1 MELSQLEQKKI
12 ALTKELEKVQEEIN
26 YYGLDMIAHD
36 AWPFKELIIKRDGI
50 KYEIE
55 SIKKLLNSNI

>member
-12 ALTKELEKVQEEIN
+12 ALTKELEKVQEQIS
-26 YYGLDMIAHD
+26 YYWLDMVAED
-36 AWPFKELIIKRDGI
+36 AWPFKDLILKRDHI

-55 SIKKLLNSNI
+55 NVKMLLDNN

>member
-1 MELSQLEQKKI
+1 MELTQLEQKKI
-12 ALTKELEKVQEEIN
+12 ALTKELEKVQEQIN

-36 AWPFKELIIKRDGI
+36 AWPFKELILKRDSI

-55 SIKKLLNSNI
+55 NVKKLLDNN